1 MTSVRLAEERSECS
15 PLRVLSLGAGVQ
27 SSTMALMYMQHE
39 LEPMPDCA
47 IFADT
52 QQEPAAVYDW
62 LRWLE
67 QRLPF
72 PIHQVTKGDLWASAT
87 RVRRTRDGERT
98 YIATAI
104 PAYTLEKIEPPLEEE
119 HEDIDQEYPSPGF
132 AYTEKKG
139 KAQRHCTRDFKINPI
154 NAKVRQLLGRKRITK
169 RDGVLAHMLI
179 GISTDEHLRM
189 KPNHYSWIESRWPL
203 IDAGMSRADCL
214 AWMERNG
221 YPAPP
226 RSACTFCPYRSDEQ
240 WLALTPA
247 EFDDACL
254 KETELQAAYRLA
266 TELDSVPYLHASRQS
281 LRSVKLDPY
290 TRRKMAA
297 EQRNLFNNECEGM
310 CGV

>member
-1 MTSVRLAEERSECS
+1 MTLARLAEQHTECS

-39 LEPMPDCA
+39 LKPMPDCA

-87 RVRRTRDGERT
+87 RVRRTKDGLRT
-98 YIATAI
+98 YVKTGI
-104 PAYTLEKIEPPLEEE
+104 PAFTLEGLDRGI
-119 HEDIDQEYPSPGF
+119 
-132 AYTEKKG
+132 G
-139 KAQRHCTRDFKINPI
+139 KRQCTRDFKIDPI
-154 NAKVRQLLGRKRITK
+154 NAKVRELLGRKKIYK

-179 GISTDEHLRM
+179 GISTDEALRM
-189 KPNHYSWIESRWPL
+189 KPSRNPWVESKWPL

-214 AWMERNG
+214 AWMERNV
-221 YPAPP
+221 YPIPP
-226 RSACTFCPYRSDEQ
+226 RSACTFCPYHSDDQ

-254 KETELQAAYRLA
+254 KEIDLQAAYRA
-266 TELDSVPYLHASRQS
+266 ASAIRSVPYFHESRVP
-281 LRSVKLDPY
+281 LRQVKFDPMR
-290 TRRKMAA
+290 RRKMAA

>member
-1 MTSVRLAEERSECS
+1 MSTPTSDVRA
-15 PLRVLSLGAGVQ
+15 PLRILSLGAGVQ

-39 LEPMPDCA
+39 LKPMPDCA

-72 PIHQVTKGDLWASAT
+72 PVHHVTKGDLWASAT
-87 RVRRTRDGERT
+87 RLKRTRDGERT
-98 YIATAI
+98 YLATAI
-104 PAYTLEKIEPPLEEE
+104 PAYT
-119 HEDIDQEYPSPGF
+119 QEGLTF
-132 AYTEKKG
+132 G
-139 KAQRHCTRDFKINPI
+139 KAQRHCTRDYKIKPI
-154 NAKVRQLLGRKRITK
+154 NTKVRQLIGRKRVTRK
-169 RDGVLAHMLI
+169 RGVLAHMLI

-189 KPNHYSWIESRWPL
+189 KPNHHFWIESQWPL
-203 IDAGMSRADCL
+203 IEAGMSRADCL
-214 AWMERNG
+214 AWMDRNG
-221 YPAPP
+221 YPPPP

-254 KETELQAAYRLA
+254 KEIDLQTAYRLT
-266 TELDSVPYLHASRQS
+266 TELDSVPYFHASRQP
-281 LRSVKLDPY
+281 LRSVKFDPM
-290 TRRKMAA
+290 TRRSMAA
-297 EQRNLFNNECEGM
+297 DQLNLFNNECEGM

>member
-1 MTSVRLAEERSECS
+1 MI
-15 PLRVLSLGAGVQ
+15 RVISLGAGVQ

-39 LEPMPDCA
+39 LKPMPDCA

-52 QQEPAAVYDW
+52 GHEPAAVYDW

-72 PIHQVTKGDLWASAT
+72 PLYQVSKGDLWASAT

-98 YIATAI
+98 YIVTAI
-104 PAYTLEKIEPPLEEE
+104 PAFTQDGIS
-119 HEDIDQEYPSPGF
+119 QG
-132 AYTEKKG
+132 KG
-139 KAQRHCTRDFKINPI
+139 QRHCTRDFKIKPI
-154 NAKVRQLLGRKRITK
+154 NAKVRQLLGRKRVTK
-169 RDGVLAHMLI
+169 RHGVLAEMLI

-189 KPNHYSWIESRWPL
+189 KPNHNAWIESKWPL
-203 IDAGMSRADCL
+203 IEAGMSRADCL
-214 AWMERNG
+214 AWMARNE
-221 YPAPP
+221 YPMPP

-247 EFDDACL
+247 EFDDACT

-266 TELDSVPYLHASRQS
+266 TELDSVPYLHSSRQP
-281 LRSVKLDPY
+281 LRSVKLDPM
-290 TRRKMAA
+290 TRRSMAA
-297 EQRNLFNNECEGM
+297 DQMNLFNNECEGM

>member
-1 MTSVRLAEERSECS
+1 MIRII
-15 PLRVLSLGAGVQ
+15 SLGAGVQ
-27 SSTMALMYMQHE
+27 SSTMALMYMRHE
-39 LEPMPDCA
+39 LKPMPDCA

-72 PIHQVTKGDLWASAT
+72 PIYQVSKGDLWISAT

-104 PAYTLEKIEPPLEEE
+104 PVFTQDGL
-119 HEDIDQEYPSPGF
+119 S
-132 AYTEKKG
+132 KG
-139 KAQRHCTRDFKINPI
+139 KGQRHCTRDFKINPI
-154 NAKVRQLLGRKRITK
+154 NTKVRQLLGRKRITK
-169 RDGVLAHMLI
+169 RDGILAEMLI

-189 KPNHYSWIESRWPL
+189 KPNHNVWIESKWPL

-214 AWMERNG
+214 AWMARNE
-221 YPAPP
+221 YPMPP

-247 EFDDACL
+247 EFDDACI
-254 KETELQAAYRLA
+254 KEANLQAAYRLA
-266 TELDSVPYLHASRQS
+266 TELDSVPYFHVSRQP
-281 LRSVKLDPY
+281 LRSVKFDPM
-290 TRRKMAA
+290 TRRSMAA
-297 EQRNLFNNECEGM
+297 DQMNLFNNECEGM